1 MRDRLVRDRI
11 GLDLDV
17 DDRVPRND
25 RKDEQREGEGGDRED
40 DLLAEREHK
49 PLRPGGA
56 GISPCLVEYERVDVR
71 RFRVLLLVAFL
82 SAAALVISLRAGAAT
97 GDEDALAQKYSP
109 VVRLVEQREPCGA
122 GEPYVPID
130 LDLLFGQPTVAL
142 RGPWNTTD
150 LVKIGPSASDLVN
163 RYEYHLDFPGS
174 ALSPGCDYEKW
185 QDHLAPGGGTPT
197 VYAHV
202 ATDPAHPGKLA
213 LQYWFFYVFNDFNNK
228 HEGDWEMIQ
237 LDFDAPD
244 AAAALRTEPTKV
256 GYSSHE
262 GAERADWGDEKL
274 EVVDGTHPVVYPAAG
289 SHANKYTAALYLG
302 SSADAGVGCD
312 DTLGPHDQVQPVV
325 KTVPSDPAAAAKA
338 FPWITFEGRWGELQ
352 PAFYNGPTGPNLK
365 TQWTEPITWSDGWRS
380 RSYAVPTGG
389 IFGTGATDFF
399 CGGVE
404 KGSAALTALVREP
417 TTTLIAIGILFL
429 LLVWL
434 VRRTVWRPGV
444 PLRLAHRRRWG
455 QILTSAARMYASR
468 RAWLF
473 VGIGLVFI
481 PLGILISI
489 VQALVLGGFGLLGVD
504 TSGEGAGALVL
515 LVLTVGTTLALLGF
529 GLVQAATAKALVE
542 VDRGNDVGPVQA
554 YRLALTRFRPLLRA
568 LLIAVGAWVVLTA
581 TVFLSPIAIW
591 LAVRWAFL
599 AQVVELEG
607 ESGLGALH
615 RSGQL
620 VSGRWLRVASLV
632 GIGLVLA
639 LAIGPFIGALLIILT
654 HAPFVL
660 LNVVS
665 GIVYALAM
673 PFVAITTTYVYFD
686 ARVRAALEPN
696 EQPADLPAE
705 IELA

>member
-1 MRDRLVRDRI
+1 MT
-11 GLDLDV
+11 
-17 DDRVPRND
+17 
-25 RKDEQREGEGGDRED
+25 
-40 DLLAEREHK
+40 
-49 PLRPGGA
+49 
-56 GISPCLVEYERVDVR
+56 
-71 RFRVLLLVAFL
+71 
-82 SAAALVISLRAGAAT
+82 AALGADAAT
-97 GDEDALAQKYSP
+97 SDEDALAQKYSP
-109 VVRLVEQREPCGA
+109 VVRLVEQTEPCGP

-142 RGPWNTTD
+142 RGPWSPTD
-150 LVKIGPSASDLVN
+150 LVRIGPSAKDLVN

-185 QDHLAPGGGTPT
+185 QDHLAPGGGKPT

-262 GAERADWGDEKL
+262 GAEQADWGDDKL
-274 EVVDGTHPVVYPAAG
+274 DLVDGTHPVVYPAAG
-289 SHANKYTAALYLG
+289 SHANKYTAALFLG

-312 DTLGPHDQVQPVV
+312 DTRGPHDELRPVV
-325 KTVPSDPAAAAKA
+325 KTIPSDPAAAASA

-404 KGSAALTALVREP
+404 KGSAALTALVRDP
-417 TTTLIAIGILFL
+417 TTTLITIGILFL

-434 VRRTVWRPGV
+434 VRRTTWRPGV

-455 QILTSAARMYASR
+455 RILSSSARMYASR
-468 RAWLF
+468 RAGLF
-473 VGIGLVFI
+473 VGIALVFI
-481 PLGILISI
+481 PLGIVISL

-515 LVLTVGTTLALLGF
+515 LVVILGTTLALLGF

-542 VDRGNDVGPVQA
+542 IDRGNEIGPVHA
-554 YRLALTRFRPLLRA
+554 YRLALARFRPLFRTLM
-568 LLIAVGAWVVLTA
+568 IGVGVWVVLTA
-581 TVFLSPIAIW
+581 TVYLSPVALW

-599 AQVVELEG
+599 AQVVELED
-607 ESGLGALH
+607 
-615 RSGQL
+615 
-620 VSGRWLRVASLV
+620 VSGRDALRRSGALVRGRWFRVASLV
-632 GIGLVLA
+632 GVGLVLA
-639 LAIGPFIGALLIILT
+639 LAIGPLIGAVLIILT
-654 HAPFVL
+654 QAPFAL

-686 ARVRAALEPN
+686 ARVRAELEPRGA
-696 EQPADLPAE
+696 PADLPAE
-705 IELA
+705 VELT